1 MKSDNK
7 LISYIFANRAY
18 LLPLF
23 LSITFNLFS
32 QTQTSYTSNPR
43 YIEAMSVTGK
53 VASTNNYV
61 GNLNQDSLATLP
73 FGIIK
78 EIGTTRYVI
87 ALDSAVFEPGV
98 ARYHAYMAIDFPG
111 STEKIA
117 FIAKNVAFNPKG
129 VIPGNNT
136 RLVLASDQKINIG
149 PKITLNLK
157 ADGNNYVEWDCN
169 GFKAVNLKGNFEFHN
184 SMLKPDTSKTKD
196 STVTASFSIYTND
209 IHNFMT
215 QVSITPFCIKGLN
228 DVAFSVTDATVD
240 MSETA
245 NAPGMAF
252 PPGYSISSIGSN
264 VNMWTGFYLKQFKI
278 RLPKE
283 ISKNNKAT
291 EIFANNFFIDK
302 SGVTGNFQATN
313 LFSTSE
319 STMSG
324 WGFSLDQLGL
334 NFVSNNLNGG
344 NMAGTVMLP
353 LNNQNGVA
361 YNASI
366 YQNPQTEQTDF
377 SISVSPVNS
386 YTAHVLSATI
396 DIYPTTKI
404 TVQKVNGTFKPS
416 ANINGKITFSHSDM
430 NSPALEMQNI
440 VLVTDAPYLKNGVF
454 SFTNGSSSDL
464 STGKLVGFS
473 ISFNSISVLVNSSS
487 PGIGFN
493 AGISFT
499 SKNDAGFGASATFN
513 VLTKQIPNANP
524 SFSPQ
529 WKFDKILVNDIGLS
543 VHTCAVNIDGLIK
556 YNNNSPVYGKGFF
569 GSLSLFIQG
578 LTSTP
583 ATANAWFGT
592 KDNFNYFYLD
602 VAVPYTYVVVKP
614 SPPECPQGFAIYRF
628 MGGLYYKMKPSAP
641 VNPSQLYTS
650 AFGSAQ
656 NYIPDST
663 VALGLKGGV
672 TMGTYPNSSIVNGDV
687 AMEINFTSSGGMNEI
702 KFAGDAFLFVK
713 LSERVPTPK
722 ASTPVKLALNMTYNF
737 QTKVLEAVTGVDINL
752 QAVKAHGQG
761 ELHIDSSTW
770 YCYFGKP
777 DCRVNAYV
785 LNVATLSSYLMLGNK
800 IEGVPAPPSQVASA
814 FGHGFADTRN
824 PTKLSNGDGFAMGA
838 SLSAGKSGSFGLS
851 DFAVYYNLSFT
862 AGFDLM
868 ALDYGSKAHCSGSS
882 TPAGFNGWY
891 ANGNIYAALSG
902 NVGARGKYLEQDFD
916 IQLLTVSA
924 AALLGGKFPN
934 PSHINGNVAVSYNFL
949 RVFKGN
955 FNFNFELGDNCNVVM

>member
-1 MKSDNK
+1 MQTTTGRRFSGR
-7 LISYIFANRAY
+7 IF
-18 LLPLF
+18 LF
-23 LSITFNLFS
+23 LLFSVIEVNIFS
-32 QTQTSYTSNPR
+32 QTQSSYTSNPN
-43 YIEAMSVTGK
+43 YVEAMSVTGK
-53 VASTNNYV
+53 VASANNYV

-78 EIGTTRYVI
+78 EIGTTRYAI
-87 ALDSAVFEPGV
+87 CLDSAVFEPGV
-98 ARYHAYMAIDFPG
+98 AHYHAYMAIDFPG

-149 PKITLNLK
+149 PKITLTLK

-169 GFKAVNLKGNFEFHN
+169 GFKAINLKGYFAFQNT
-184 SMLKPDTSKTKD
+184 MLRPDTSKTKD

-209 IHNFMT
+209 IHNFLT

-240 MSETA
+240 MSELA
-245 NAPGMAF
+245 NAPGMIF
-252 PPGYSISSIGSN
+252 PAGYSVSSIGSN

-291 EIFANNFFIDK
+291 EIYGSNFFIDK
-302 SGVTGNFQATN
+302 SGLTGNFQATN

-319 STMSG
+319 SSMSG
-324 WGFSLDQLGL
+324 WGFSLDQIGL

-366 YQNPQTEQTDF
+366 FQNHQTEQTDF

-386 YTAHVLSATI
+386 YTANVLSATI

-416 ANINGKITFSHSDM
+416 ANLNGKITFSHADM
-430 NSPALEMQNI
+430 KSPALEMQNV
-440 VLVTDAPYLKNGVF
+440 VLVTDAPYLKSGVF
-454 SFTNGSSSDL
+454 SFTNGSTSDL
-464 STGKLVGFS
+464 STGNLGGFT
-473 ISFNSISVLVNSSS
+473 ISFNSISILVNSSS

-499 SKNDAGFGASATFN
+499 SKNDIGFGAAATFN
-513 VLTKQIPNANP
+513 ILTKQIPNANP
-524 SFSPQ
+524 TFSPQ
-529 WKFDKILVNDIGLS
+529 WKFDKVLVNDIGLS
-543 VHTCAVNIDGLIK
+543 IHSTVAKLDGTIK

-569 GSLSLFIQG
+569 GNITLSIEG
-578 LTSTP
+578 ITSSP
-583 ATANAWFGT
+583 ASANAWFGS
-592 KDNFNYFYLD
+592 KNNFNYFYLD
-602 VAVPYTYVVVKP
+602 IAAPYTYVIIRP
-614 SPPECPQGFAIYRF
+614 SLESPEGFALYRF
-628 MGGLYYKMKPSAP
+628 MGGLYYKMKPDAP
-641 VNPSQLYTS
+641 VNPSQLYTA

-663 VALGLKGGV
+663 IAMGLKGGV
-672 TMGTYPNSSIVNGDV
+672 TVGIYPNSAIMNGDV
-687 AMEINFTSSGGMNEI
+687 AMEIDFTSAGGMNEI
-702 KFAGDAFLFVK
+702 KFSGNAFLFVK

-722 ASTPVKLALNMTYNF
+722 ANTPVKLALNMTYNF

-761 ELHIDSSTW
+761 ELHIDSTNW
-770 YCYFGKP
+770 HCYFGKP
-777 DCRVNAYV
+777 DCRVNASL
-785 LNVATLSSYLMLGNK
+785 LNLATLSSYIMLGNK
-800 IEGVPAPPSQVASA
+800 IEGAPSPPAQVASA

-824 PTKLSNGDGFAMGA
+824 PTKLSNGDGFALGA
-838 SLSAGKSGSFGLS
+838 SLSAGRSGSFGLS
-851 DFAVYYNLSFT
+851 DFSVYYNLSFT

-882 TPAGFNGWY
+882 SPAGFNGWY
-891 ANGNIYAALSG
+891 ANGNVYAALTG
-902 NVGARGKYLEQDFD
+902 NVGARGKYLDQDFD
-916 IQLLTVSA
+916 IQLLSISA

-934 PSHINGNVAVSYNFL
+934 PSHVNGNVAVSYNFL
-949 RVFKGN
+949 RVFRGS
-955 FNFNFELGDNCNVVM
+955 FNFNFELGDNCNIVM

>member
-1 MKSDNK
+1 MQKINK
-7 LISYIFANRAY
+7 VILRLHAGKIFLPF
-18 LLPLF
+18 LLF
-23 LSITFNLFS
+23 VITVNLFS
-32 QTQTSYTSNPR
+32 QTASSYTSNPN
-43 YIEAMSVTGK
+43 YIETMSVTEK

-61 GNLNQDSLATLP
+61 GNLNEDSLTTLP

-87 ALDSAVFEPGV
+87 AIDSAVFQPNV

-111 STEKIA
+111 SSEKIA
-117 FIAKNVAFNPKG
+117 FIAKNIAFNPKG

-149 PKITLNLK
+149 PKISLSIK
-157 ADGNNYVEWDCN
+157 ADGNNYIEWDCN
-169 GFKAVNLKGNFEFHN
+169 GFKAINLKGNFEFHN
-184 SMLKPDTSKTKD
+184 SMLKPDTSRTKD

-209 IHNFMT
+209 IHNFIT

-228 DVAFSVTDATVD
+228 DVTFSVTDATVD
-240 MSETA
+240 MSEVS
-245 NAPGMAF
+245 NATGMTF
-252 PPGYSISSIGSN
+252 PQGYSGSSIGSN
-264 VNMWTGFYLKQFKI
+264 INMWTGFYLKQFKI
-278 RLPKE
+278 KLPKE

-324 WGFSLDQLGL
+324 WGFSLDQLVL

-344 NMAGTVMLP
+344 NMAGKVMLP
-353 LNNQNGVA
+353 LNNLDGVA

-366 YQNPQTEQTDF
+366 YQNPVTEQTDF

-404 TVQKVNGTFKPS
+404 TVQKINGTFKPS
-416 ANINGKITFSHSDM
+416 ATLNGKITFSHSDM
-430 NSPALEMQNI
+430 KSPTLEMQNV
-440 VLVTDAPYLKNGVF
+440 VLVTDAPYLKSGVF

-464 STGKLVGFS
+464 SSGNLGGFT

-499 SKNDAGFGASATFN
+499 AKDDAGFGTSATFN

-543 VHTCAVNIDGLIK
+543 VHTSAVKIDGLIK

-569 GSLSLFIQG
+569 GSITLFIEG
-578 LTSTP
+578 FTSTP
-583 ATANAWFGT
+583 ATANAWFGS
-592 KDNFNYFYLD
+592 KNNFNYFYLD
-602 VAVPYTYVVVKP
+602 VAVPYTYIIMRP

-628 MGGLYYKMKPSAP
+628 MGGLYYKMRPSAP
-641 VNPSQLYTS
+641 VNPSQLYTA

-656 NYIPDST
+656 NYVPDST
-663 VALGLKGGV
+663 MSMGLKGGV

-687 AMEINFTSSGGMNEI
+687 AMEINFTSAGGMNEI
-702 KFAGDAFLFVK
+702 KFSGNAFLFVK

-722 ASTPVKLALNMTYNF
+722 VTTPVKLALNMTYNF
-737 QTKVLEAVTGVDINL
+737 QTKVLETVTGVDINL
-752 QAVKAHGQG
+752 PSVKAHGQG
-761 ELHIDSSTW
+761 ELHIDSTTW

-800 IEGVPAPPSQVASA
+800 IEGVPAPPDQVGRA

-824 PTKLSNGDGFAMGA
+824 PAKLSNGDGFALGA
-838 SLSAGKSGSFGLS
+838 SLNAGKSGGFNLS
-851 DFAVYYNLSFT
+851 DFSVYYNLSFA

-868 ALDYGSKAHCSGSS
+868 ALDYGSKAHCSGS
-882 TPAGFNGWY
+882 TAPAGFNGWY
-891 ANGNIYAALSG
+891 ANGNVYAALSG
-902 NVGARGKYLEQDFD
+902 IVGARGKYLDRDFD
-916 IQLLTVSA
+916 VQLLSISA
-924 AALLGGKFPN
+924 AALLAGKFPN
-934 PSHINGNVAVSYNFL
+934 PGYVSGNIAVNYNFL
-949 RVFKGN
+949 RVFRGS